1 MQTFGPEKLPTLR
14 TSAIGKTIYVD
25 PSVGSIGVDDKGLC
39 MATFQSFGSR
49 VSIKQWFISTGLC
62 LFLALPVAIF
72 AIGAFANPVVQNR
85 PAILKQ
91 LFQAQVIY
99 LGETH
104 DHPPDHKAQL
114 EILQKLYARE
124 PNLAIALEMF
134 QKPFQAK
141 IDQYLNGTL
150 TESELLTQTE
160 YPKRWSFNW
169 DFYAPILRF
178 AKTNRIPVLAI
189 NTPSEVTRKVA
200 RTGLESLASDD
211 LQWIPPIAEI
221 DTTSALYRQRVKE
234 TYQSFHSAH
243 GNSDGFDRFFQAQV
257 LWDETMADAI
267 AQYWL
272 KNRNRKVVVLVGQGH
287 LVYDDGIPSRVERR
301 LKTVPNWQQYSVLL
315 NPSSEL
321 QAPQSRPV
329 ADSFWF
335 TSTQP

>member
-1 MQTFGPEKLPTLR
+1 
-14 TSAIGKTIYVD
+14 
-25 PSVGSIGVDDKGLC
+25 

-49 VSIKQWFISTGLC
+49 VSMKWRIVFTGLC
-62 LFLALPVAIF
+62 LFLILSISISV
-72 AIGAFANPVVQNR
+72 IGAFANPAAQSH

-91 LFQAQVIY
+91 LFQSQVVY

-114 EILQKLYARE
+114 EILQKLYAHE
-124 PNLAIALEMF
+124 PNLTIALEMF

-141 IDQYLNGTL
+141 IDQYLDGTL

-160 YPKRWSFNW
+160 YPKRWGFNW

-200 RTGLESLASDD
+200 RTGLESLASEDF
-211 LQWIPPIAEI
+211 QWIPPIAEI
-221 DTTSALYRQRVKE
+221 DTTSAVYRQRVKE

-272 KNRNRKVVVLVGQGH
+272 KNQNHKVVVLVGQGH
-287 LVYDDGIPSRVERR
+287 LLYGDGIPSRVARR
-301 LKTVPNWQQYSVLL
+301 LKIISNWQQHSVLL
-315 NPSSEL
+315 NPSAEL

-335 TSTQP
+335 ISS

>member
-1 MQTFGPEKLPTLR
+1 
-14 TSAIGKTIYVD
+14 
-25 PSVGSIGVDDKGLC
+25 

-49 VSIKQWFISTGLC
+49 VSMKWRIIFTGLC
-62 LFLALPVAIF
+62 LCLILPLSIS
-72 AIGAFANPVVQNR
+72 AIGAFANPVAQSR

-91 LFQAQVIY
+91 LFQSQVVY

-134 QKPFQAK
+134 QKPFQAEL
-141 IDQYLNGTL
+141 DQYLNGTL

-160 YPKRWSFNW
+160 YPKRWGFNW
-169 DFYAPILRF
+169 DFYSPILRF
-178 AKTNRIPVLAI
+178 AKANRIPVLAI

-200 RTGLESLASDD
+200 LTGLESLAPEDF
-211 LQWIPPIAEI
+211 QWIPPTAEI
-221 DTTSALYRQRVKE
+221 DTTNTAYRQRVKE
-234 TYQSFHSAH
+234 TYRSFHSAH
-243 GNSDGFDRFFQAQV
+243 GHSDGFDRFFQAQV

-287 LVYDDGIPSRVERR
+287 LVYGDGIPSRVERR
-301 LKTVPNWQQYSVLL
+301 LKTIPNWRQHSILL
-315 NPSSEL
+315 NPAPEL
-321 QAPQSRPV
+321 QAPQPRPV

-335 TSTQP
+335 TSTRP

>member
-1 MQTFGPEKLPTLR
+1 LIAGC
-14 TSAIGKTIYVD
+14 
-25 PSVGSIGVDDKGLC
+25 IGVDDKGLC

-49 VSIKQWFISTGLC
+49 VFIKRWIIFTGLC
-62 LFLALPVAIF
+62 LFLALPVSIS
-72 AIGAFANPVVQNR
+72 AIGAFANPVVQSR

-104 DHPPDHKAQL
+104 DHPPDHQAQL
-114 EILQKLYARE
+114 EILQKLYAHE

-134 QKPFQAK
+134 QKPFQASL
-141 IDQYLNGTL
+141 DQYLNGTL
-150 TESELLTQTE
+150 NEAQLLAQTE
-160 YPKRWSFNW
+160 YPERWNFNW

-178 AKTNRIPVLAI
+178 AKANQIPLLAI
-189 NTPSEVTRKVA
+189 NTPSEITRKVA
-200 RTGLESLASDD
+200 RTGLESLAPQDFK
-211 LQWIPPIAEI
+211 WIPPLADI
-221 DTTSALYRQRVKE
+221 DTTSAVYRQRLLE
-234 TYQSFHSAH
+234 TYQSFHTAH

-272 KNRNRKVVVLVGQGH
+272 THQSRKVVVLVGQGH
-287 LVYDDGIPSRVERR
+287 LLYGDGIPDRVKRR
-301 LKTVPNWQQYSVLL
+301 LKAVPHWQQQSVLL
-315 NPSSEL
+315 NPSAEL
-321 QAPQSRPV
+321 QAPQARPV